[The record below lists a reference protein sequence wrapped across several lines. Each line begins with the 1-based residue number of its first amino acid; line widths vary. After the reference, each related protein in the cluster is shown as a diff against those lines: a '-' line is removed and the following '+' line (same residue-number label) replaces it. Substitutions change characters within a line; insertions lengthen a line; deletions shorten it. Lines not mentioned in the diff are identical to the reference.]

1 MKHERAHNVISGV
14 NNVLS
19 SPIMRRSMGSRK
31 THSDTMV
38 EEKGAGGRIV
48 KFMPVVALN
57 ISDGAAE
64 LGFDISKKS

>member
-1 MKHERAHNVISGV
+1 
-14 NNVLS
+14 
-19 SPIMRRSMGSRK
+19 MRRSMGSRK